1 MKTKEVIKQLLLDK
15 PHLRDNDNR
24 LICTYW
30 FMELK
35 KKNIDPNKINALE
48 FMQYYANSKLTNTET
63 IRRQRAKLQ
72 EEHPELRG
80 EAYNTRKGILQDKWR
95 SELGYENNK

>member
-30 FMELK
+30 FMELTR
-35 KKNIDPNKINALE
+35 KNIDPNKINALE

-80 EAYNTRKGILQDKWR
+80 EAYNARKGILQDKWR